1 MLPKICTVKRGYLNI
16 RRKDMSNEVTYLK
29 NLLEDMDNIEES
41 LSKWTGKTN
50 IFQILNLSKNEIRH
64 SNFLAFLF
72 APNETHN
79 LSDEFFKMFLKR
91 YIDSNDDNKA
101 AINYFEAL
109 FNSYEDLI
117 VYRENNNIDI
127 LLVSEKNKIVVC
139 IENKILSSESRGQL
153 NKYQRYVERNYS
165 NYKKI
170 FVFLTPDGIEPTNP
184 SWGIITYKDIIDILE
199 QLMQKN
205 SVEKKV
211 HYLIKDYTDILRR
224 DVGMDD
230 EIKEI
235 VRKIYQQHKEALDL
249 IFENIPDNLSLMS
262 ELYIEALEQLAK
274 ENEIIFDPKY
284 SGKSI
289 VRFQTPEFT
298 DLFPDLPLSYPGGWN
313 NHKMYAFEILN
324 KGGNSI
330 GKIKLVF
337 TGKIPEEN
345 KKIVEELMLTTGV
358 KKKKENWEWWNV
370 AEWKINNVNARFIEE
385 LYTKIENEGREQVV
399 KEIKKSLEKSLKDI
413 KGKASEFEKIKNNLY
428 IEEVEPNVFSIKK

>member
-1 MLPKICTVKRGYLNI
+1 MIDEKKC
-16 RRKDMSNEVTYLK
+16 LK
-29 NLLEDMDNIEES
+29 NLLEDMDDIEEK

-50 IFQILNLSKNEIRH
+50 IFQILKLSKNEIRH

-91 YIDSNDDNKA
+91 YIDSNDDTKA
-101 AINYFEAL
+101 AINYFDAL
-109 FNSYEDLI
+109 LNSYEDLI
-117 VYRENNNIDI
+117 VYRENKNIDI

-153 NKYQRYVERNYS
+153 NKYQRYIERNYS

-170 FVFLTPDGIEPTNP
+170 FVFLTPDGNEPTNP
-184 SWGIITYKDIIDILE
+184 NWGIITYKDIVEILE

-205 SVEKKV
+205 SMEKKV
-211 HYLIKDYTDILRR
+211 YYLIKDYVDILRR

-262 ELYIEALEQLAK
+262 ELYIEALEQIAK

-289 VRFQTPEFT
+289 VRFQIPEFT
-298 DLFPDLPLSYPGGWN
+298 DLFPDLPLSHPGGWS

-324 KGGNSI
+324 KGGNSV

-345 KKIVEELMLTTGV
+345 KKFVEELMLTTGV
-358 KKKKENWEWWNV
+358 KMKKENWEWWNV
-370 AEWKINNVNARFIEE
+370 AEWKINKVNMRFIED
-385 LYTKIENEGREQVV
+385 LYTKLENEGRDQVV
-399 KEIKKSLEKSLKDI
+399 KEIKKSLEKNLKDI
-413 KGKASEFEKIKNNLY
+413 KEKAREYEKIKNNFY
-428 IEEVEPNVFSIKK
+428 TERI

>member
-1 MLPKICTVKRGYLNI
+1 MIDEKKC
-16 RRKDMSNEVTYLK
+16 LK
-29 NLLEDMDNIEES
+29 NLLEDMDDIEER

-50 IFQILNLSKNEIRH
+50 IFQILKLSKNEIRH

-91 YIDSNDDNKA
+91 YIDSNDDTKA
-101 AINYFEAL
+101 AINYFDAL
-109 FNSYEDLI
+109 LNSYEDLI
-117 VYRENNNIDI
+117 VYRENKNIDI

-153 NKYQRYVERNYS
+153 NKYQRYIERNYS

-170 FVFLTPDGIEPTNP
+170 FVFLTPDGNEPTNH
-184 SWGIITYKDIIDILE
+184 SWGIITYKDIVEILE

-205 SVEKKV
+205 SMEKKV
-211 HYLIKDYTDILRR
+211 YYLIKDYVDILRR

-262 ELYIEALEQLAK
+262 ELYIEALEQIAK

-289 VRFQTPEFT
+289 VRFQIPEFT
-298 DLFPDLPLSYPGGWN
+298 DLFPDLPLSHPGGWS

-324 KGGNSI
+324 KGGNSV

-345 KKIVEELMLTTGV
+345 KKFVEELMLTTGV

-370 AEWKINNVNARFIEE
+370 AEWKINKVNMRFIEE
-385 LYTKIENEGREQVV
+385 LYTKLENEGRDQVV
-399 KEIKKSLEKSLKDI
+399 KEIKKSLEKILKDI
-413 KGKASEFEKIKNNLY
+413 KEKASEYEKIKNNFILKSENSIINFEKTNVNL
-428 IEEVEPNVFSIKK
+428 IE

>member
-1 MLPKICTVKRGYLNI
+1 MIDEKKC
-16 RRKDMSNEVTYLK
+16 LK
-29 NLLEDMDNIEES
+29 NLLEDMDDIEER
-41 LSKWTGKTN
+41 LSKWTGKAN
-50 IFQILNLSKNEIRH
+50 IFQILKLSKNEIRH

-91 YIDSNDDNKA
+91 YIDSNDDTKA
-101 AINYFEAL
+101 AINYFDAL
-109 FNSYEDLI
+109 LNSYEDLI

-153 NKYQRYVERNYS
+153 NKYQIYIERNYYS
-165 NYKKI
+165 YKKI
-170 FVFLTPDGIEPTNP
+170 FVFLTPDGNEPTNP
-184 SWGIITYKDIIDILE
+184 IWGIVTYKDIVEILE

-205 SVEKKV
+205 SMEKKV
-211 HYLIKDYTDILRR
+211 YYLIKDYVDILRR

-262 ELYIEALEQLAK
+262 ELYIEALEQIAK

-289 VRFQTPEFT
+289 VRFQIPEFT
-298 DLFPDLPLSYPGGWN
+298 DLFPDLPLSHPGGWS

-324 KGGNSI
+324 KGGNSV

-337 TGKIPEEN
+337 TGEIPEEY
-345 KKIVEELMLTTGV
+345 KKFVEELMLTTGV
-358 KKKKENWEWWNV
+358 KKKKENWKWWNV
-370 AEWKINNVNARFIEE
+370 AEWKINKVNMRFIEE
-385 LYTKIENEGREQVV
+385 LYTKLENEGRDQVV
-399 KEIKKSLEKSLKDI
+399 KEIKKSLEKILKDI
-413 KGKASEFEKIKNNLY
+413 KEKASEYEKIKNNFILKSENSIINFEKTNVNL
-428 IEEVEPNVFSIKK
+428 IE

>member
-1 MLPKICTVKRGYLNI
+1 MIDEKKC
-16 RRKDMSNEVTYLK
+16 LK
-29 NLLEDMDNIEES
+29 NLLEDMDDIEER
-41 LSKWTGKTN
+41 LSKWTGKAN
-50 IFQILNLSKNEIRH
+50 IFQILKLSKNEIRH

-91 YIDSNDDNKA
+91 YIDSNDDTKA
-101 AINYFEAL
+101 AINYFDAL
-109 FNSYEDLI
+109 LNSYEDLI

-153 NKYQRYVERNYS
+153 NKYQIYIERNYYS
-165 NYKKI
+165 YKKI
-170 FVFLTPDGIEPTNP
+170 FVFLTPDGNEPTNP
-184 SWGIITYKDIIDILE
+184 IWGIVTYKDIVEILE

-205 SVEKKV
+205 SMEKKV
-211 HYLIKDYTDILRR
+211 YYLIKDYVDILRR

-262 ELYIEALEQLAK
+262 ELYIEALEQVAK

-289 VRFQTPEFT
+289 VRFQIPEFT
-298 DLFPDLPLSYPGGWN
+298 DLFPDLPLSHPGGWS

-324 KGGNSI
+324 KGGNSV

-337 TGKIPEEN
+337 TGEIPEEY
-345 KKIVEELMLTTGV
+345 KKFVEELMLTTGV
-358 KKKKENWEWWNV
+358 KKKKENWKWWNV
-370 AEWKINNVNARFIEE
+370 AEWKINKVNMRFIEE
-385 LYTKIENEGREQVV
+385 LYTKLENEGRDQVV
-399 KEIKKSLEKSLKDI
+399 KEIKKSLEKILKDI
-413 KGKASEFEKIKNNLY
+413 KEKASEYEKIKNNFILKSENSIINFEKTNVNL
-428 IEEVEPNVFSIKK
+428 IE

>member
-1 MLPKICTVKRGYLNI
+1 MIDEKKC
-16 RRKDMSNEVTYLK
+16 LK
-29 NLLEDMDNIEES
+29 NLLEDMDDIEER
-41 LSKWTGKTN
+41 LSKWTGKAN
-50 IFQILNLSKNEIRH
+50 IFQILKLSKNEIRH

-91 YIDSNDDNKA
+91 YIDSNDDTKA
-101 AINYFEAL
+101 AINYFDAL
-109 FNSYEDLI
+109 LNSYEDLI

-153 NKYQRYVERNYS
+153 NKYQRYIERNYS

-170 FVFLTPDGIEPTNP
+170 FVFLTPDGNEPTNP
-184 SWGIITYKDIIDILE
+184 IWGIVTYKDIVEILE

-205 SVEKKV
+205 SMEKKV
-211 HYLIKDYTDILRR
+211 YYLIKDYVDILRR

-262 ELYIEALEQLAK
+262 ELYIEALEQIAK

-289 VRFQTPEFT
+289 VRFQIPEFT
-298 DLFPDLPLSYPGGWN
+298 DLFPDLPLSHPGGWS

-324 KGGNSI
+324 KGGNSV

-337 TGKIPEEN
+337 TGEIPEEY
-345 KKIVEELMLTTGV
+345 KKFVEELMLTTGV
-358 KKKKENWEWWNV
+358 KKKKENWKWWNV
-370 AEWKINNVNARFIEE
+370 AEWKINKVNMRFIEE
-385 LYTKIENEGREQVV
+385 LYTKLENEGRDQVV
-399 KEIKKSLEKSLKDI
+399 KEIKKSLEKNLKDI
-413 KGKASEFEKIKNNLY
+413 KEKASEYEKIKNNFILKSENSIINFEKTNVNL
-428 IEEVEPNVFSIKK
+428 IE